1 MSKKITIDITKPL
14 ELIAAGKHNEV
25 EDILAREIVQ
35 YLQDGTANW
44 HVLMNYSAL
53 VYVMGERVREQ
64 FVPSKLHAYV
74 QKFIEELLYQPNLSM
89 SYNRA
94 QIVDLFSS
102 ELASDHQL
110 AYRELCIAAILNS

>member
-14 ELIAAGKHNEV
+14 ELIAAGKRNEV

-53 VYVMGERVREQ
+53 AYVMGEHVHEQ

-110 AYRELCIAAILNS
+110 AIENCV

>member
-14 ELIAAGKHNEV
+14 ELIAAGKRNEV

-53 VYVMGERVREQ
+53 AYVMGEQ

-102 ELASDHQL
+102 ELASDHQM